1 MKYNHYLLAAV
12 LAFAPACVQG
22 AAITISNITFAGND
36 LAVLDNS
43 GTPLSG
49 GFIALFDF
57 SGGAPTDFATL
68 QANGNN
74 GLISSTILGGGN
86 NPAGGAI
93 STQFG
98 PNNSSGALNGVN
110 LFVVIGNGADV
121 ASSTNLGILDGARA
135 LSTSDTPLPEAITL
149 RLNTGLAATLG
160 TIDPTR
166 SAVDWGPITGGN
178 PPGAGYTTATFTLDA
193 IPEPSSSLLAGLAGI
208 ALLIRRRR

>member
-1 MKYNHYLLAAV
+1 MKYNHYLLAAA

-49 GFIALFDF
+49 GFIALFNF
-57 SGGAPTDFATL
+57 AGGAPSDLATL

-74 GLISSTILGGGN
+74 GLIASTILGGGN

-93 STQFG
+93 STQFQA
-98 PNNSSGALNGVN
+98 PNTSGALNGVN

-135 LSTSDTPLPEAITL
+135 LSTSDTPLPEAVTI
-149 RLNTGLAATLG
+149 RLNTGLAAPLG
-160 TIDPTR
+160 TIDVTR
-166 SAVDWGPITGGN
+166 SPVDWGPITGGN
-178 PPGAGYTTATFTLDA
+178 PPGAGYTTATFTLV
-193 IPEPSSSLLAGLAGI
+193 PEPSSSLLAGLAGI